1 MLQRS
6 FMFLAVALLA
16 IAPVAYA
23 SGIWD
28 AGGANTNFATPEN
41 WSDDTIPDG
50 TQDLVFGTGTQAT
63 LDSAYTFGQYNYL
76 YLNSPNDFLI
86 NGAGS
91 MTFDRRGITLNAPDA
106 HTYTIN
112 VPVNGLGSEII
123 VRGEGYNGGTL
134 GLGSYGN
141 VGAPA
146 SSPMLTLYM
155 RSKYNLEAATG
166 TVSTYNFTA
175 YNGTTTVKG
184 TGYLE
189 TGRALQLYSSDV
201 VLDYSTDTND
211 RMSYVGISAQSGV
224 NTVKVVGNPS
234 SSVMQWVAGDT
245 NSANNGSLYDI
256 VLVPDATTPQS
267 VFFTFYAYDHPH
279 NNGSMF
285 RVSGTNYAGS
295 SGAITLAGQYYGQTV
310 TNDVLVGWLVGNE
323 FATQGS
329 FGGVDANVGRNAILP
344 LSSVGRPALPLTAG
358 AGTENVLMSTDT
370 SASATL
376 TGDVAI
382 NTVKIDGN
390 YGVNLDGH
398 NLSLTANGIIQ
409 VGTGNS
415 QGITNGVITPLK
427 VLGDRTLYISNDSDL
442 LVSATVD
449 ANRITKVGPGKLIYA
464 GAGMGMNWLEGS
476 LELRNN
482 TDITMGNGNAAAHAK
497 GAGSLTINTSNGA
510 KVVMVAGEG
519 TVSFPE
525 KWNYTGGTEIIN
537 GTLQFGDGSTRADFL
552 GGDDITVRANGVLDL
567 RAQFDPRNP
576 EIVLDGGTI
585 KYAGRAGGGFSSNNV
600 IHFNDGTT
608 STIDFTNTTAGV
620 DPIFATQSLPALT
633 GSGTFVKKG
642 AQWTGGWTGLALSA
656 ASGASSFSGNIDIQ
670 EGVLSALGYGYFPA
684 NVQSTNIAS
693 GAYMWF
699 ATRNKLENTRFT
711 GSGKIVAN
719 NQGPEAG
726 SFLNATDL
734 IVDKVTFAPGTGAS
748 AGILTSVGN
757 LVLADTAGKNT
768 LKIKVIGGGAVAGT
782 DYDQLIVGEKSIAGY
797 VPNLDKVNLNV
808 TIAENQRLVGDTA
821 TILINSNTCGT
832 ALPAFASVSFAN
844 YAIADVNY
852 SAAAADT
859 PMSVTLT
866 RMATAG
872 DGNRDGYVNGLDLS
886 VMISG
891 WYQLSTPGSTHD
903 TGDFNHDGI
912 VNGLDLSV
920 MLANWNHGIAPGT
933 GAGDVTPTPE
943 PVTLSLLGLGAL
955 ALLRK
960 RRSA

>member
-123 VRGEGYNGGTL
+123 VRGEAYNGGTL

-141 VGAPA
+141 AGAPA

-201 VLDYSTDTND
+201 VLDYATDTNNK
-211 RMSYVGISAQSGV
+211 MSNVGISAQSGV
-224 NTVKVVGNPS
+224 NKFTVIGNPTTE
-234 SSVMQWVAGDT
+234 VMQWLAADT
-245 NSANNGSLYDI
+245 VGAYNGSLLDI
-256 VLVPDATTPQS
+256 NLVPSTAN
-267 VFFTFYAYDHPH
+267 VLLNLYAYEQPH
-279 NNGSMF
+279 NYGSMI
-285 RVSGTNYAGS
+285 RVGGLNYAGTT
-295 SGAITLAGQYYGQTV
+295 GAVSLAGRQYGSTPD
-310 TNDVLVGWLVGNE
+310 TNGVYTGWLVGNE
-323 FATQGS
+323 FATQLNVTGS
-329 FGGVDANVGRNAILP
+329 YGSLRQAIVP
-344 LSSVGRPALPLTAG
+344 LSVDGRPTLPISAG
-358 AGTENVLMSTDT
+358 AGTENVLISTDT

-376 TGDVAI
+376 EGNVAI
-382 NTVKIDGN
+382 NTLKINGN
-390 YGVNLDGH
+390 YGVNLAGY

-482 TDITMGNGNAAAHAK
+482 TDITLGNGNAAAHAK